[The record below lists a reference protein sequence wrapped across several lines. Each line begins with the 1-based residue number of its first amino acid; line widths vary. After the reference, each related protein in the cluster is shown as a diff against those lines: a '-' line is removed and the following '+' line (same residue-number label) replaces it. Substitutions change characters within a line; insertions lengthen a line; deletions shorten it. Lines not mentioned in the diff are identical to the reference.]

1 MSSSTLSDSTTTSI
15 DVKPSDNKR
24 KPDEVKED
32 EAPVKKRR
40 VTGLN
45 IPNFSS
51 RVMNTPALTIPVQG
65 DEMVHFG
72 LFTADEWDIESGGLD
87 TWYLDCIFVTDVM
100 HNGTVIIKQ
109 NDKARQIIF
118 DPETYLLKVYKNGNI
133 YKFHVAYTLFGMKV
147 EEDSES
153 TDTSSAEEEE

>member
-24 KPDEVKED
+24 KHREEGMGQGGCRDHR
-32 EAPVKKRR
+32 KKPK

-45 IPNFSS
+45 IPNFSCL
-51 RVMNTPALTIPVQG
+51 VMNTPALTTPVQD

-72 LFTADEWDIESGGLD
+72 LFTADEWDVESGGLEN
-87 TWYLDCIFVTDVM
+87 WYFDCIFVTDVM

-109 NDKARQIIF
+109 KDKARQIIF
-118 DPETYLLKVYKNGNI
+118 NPETYLLKVYKDGNI
-133 YKFHVAYTLFGMKV
+133 YKFHVAYTLFGMTV

-153 TDTSSAEEEE
+153 EEEEEE